1 MVSSVT
7 CKQWVYI
14 IGNLAWFKR
23 SRIRLLCFRFWIL
36 RHVHETHVIRSVTFK
51 HEVCVA
57 VGQLLRLRRSGCR
70 LPSRLF
76 DWMKCTRVAKHA
88 KYARVGRFAK

>member
-57 VGQLLRLRRSGCR
+57 VGQLLRLRRSGRR
-70 LPSRLF
+70 LPSRLTSTT
-76 DWMKCTRVAKHA
+76 WTWSNNRSG
-88 KYARVGRFAK
+88 VGKAHVC